1 MKLNGRLTRWDLIV
15 GLACVGFLLAC
26 LGAAGATGRSRAK
39 QAVCLSN
46 LKSWGIVWKSYTDDR
61 DGRFPDRGEMAF
73 EWPFTAF
80 SYYRN
85 PKLMLCPAAT
95 KPFSEGALYPF
106 AAWKY
111 EGWDYETV
119 CAGSY
124 CVNYWASDEYEERFW
139 GTPHVVGAASVPFL
153 VDGNWK
159 DAEPEP
165 TDEPFSTREEMVR
178 FGWTPNE
185 HEMRR
190 VCIDRHGP
198 AVNMVFLDFSV
209 RKVGLKELWLL
220 KWHRQWPEGRDHL
233 PVWPAWM
240 ENFKDY

>member
-1 MKLNGRLTRWDLIV
+1 MKHREMLSKRDVIVLIACIAFA
-15 GLACVGFLLAC
+15 LAGM
-26 LGAAGATGRSRAK
+26 GAVGATGRSRAK
-39 QAVCLSN
+39 EAVCLSN
-46 LKSWGIVWKSYTDDR
+46 LKGWGMVWKSCTDDR
-61 DGRFPDRGEMAF
+61 DGRFPDRGEMAL

-80 SYYRN
+80 PYYRN

-95 KPFSEGALYPF
+95 KPFIEGGLYPF

-124 CVNYWASDEYEERFW
+124 CVNYWASDEYDARFW
-139 GTPHVVGAASVPFL
+139 GTPHIVGAASVPLL

-159 DAEPEP
+159 DAEPIES
-165 TDEPFSTREEMVR
+165 DEPFSTREEMVR

-190 VCIDRHGP
+190 VCIDRHG
-198 AVNMVFLDFSV
+198 AYVNACFLDFSV
-209 RKVGLKELWLL
+209 RRIGLKRLWRVP
-220 KWHRQWPEGRDHL
+220 WHREWDMGAPL
-233 PVWPAWM
+233 PVWPEWM
-240 ENFKDY
+240 QNFKDY